1 MMERLGAV
9 VSVVVLSACVT
20 SGATPRASAGDGP
33 CDRCQVVVENQTPTH
48 VTVSYY
54 GDGGRRVLGDLTGNS
69 VASFEVLRPVARDN
83 LTLVVGIDGR
93 DWCRGVVDLPGRFV
107 VGDRTSCK
115 PDRGS

>member
-1 MMERLGAV
+1 MWRLGAGI
-9 VSVVVLSACVT
+9 SILVLHACAS
-20 SGATPRASAGDGP
+20 SGATTSIERGDRP
-33 CDRCQVVVENQTPTH
+33 CDQCEVVVENQIPTH

-69 VASFEVLRPVARDN
+69 IARFNVLRPIARDR
-83 LTLVVGIDGR
+83 LTIVVQVEGR
-93 DWCRGVVDLPGRFV
+93 DWCRGVVELPGRLV